1 MKRRFKQASGAQKT
15 ATKELDMKKRSV
27 PSEKKIRIRFAI
39 MGAAIL
45 AVAIFFAFYSGAFAY
60 CFNFEGYVKGLDVK
74 RYSLGEVV
82 LLPTETREFADA
94 NGNKEYSVSV
104 GEIKE
109 ENGEVSVKIVIFGS
123 GGFNSGKLVRTEAVK
138 NANEN
143 YVAEVILSN
152 GEQTE
157 KMQLKSRKISRARA
171 EYVFCASSFSLS
183 GGETVKLKNLV
194 MNEYKRR

>member
-1 MKRRFKQASGAQKT
+1 
-15 ATKELDMKKRSV
+15 MKKRSV

-60 CFNFEGYVKGLDVK
+60 CFNFESYVKGLDVK

-82 LLPTETREFADA
+82 FLPEESREFADA

-109 ENGEVSVKIVIFGS
+109 ENGELSVEIVIIGS

-143 YVAEVILSN
+143 YVAEIIISN

-157 KMQLKSRKISRARA
+157 NMKLKSKKISRARA
-171 EYVFCASSFSLS
+171 EYVYSVSSFSLT
-183 GGETVKLKNLV
+183 GDETIKLKNLV